1 MSKTTPLP
9 LKGMR
14 KQRGAGLLEAL
25 ISIAVLSVGVLGIAQ
40 FQLGLLAQ
48 TTDSQARLTASALA
62 DELLTLMRV
71 DAGNVNCYTLPQSG
85 ACTSPDAQALAVDW
99 SERVAAQLPGFVS
112 ATSVREG
119 DFQLLVTLRW
129 TSKAFSE
136 TRQLEVRTDA
146 RP

>member
-1 MSKTTPLP
+1 MSK
-9 LKGMR
+9 KASVR
-14 KQRGAGLLEAL
+14 KKQRGAGLLEAL
-25 ISIAVLSVGVLGIAQ
+25 IAMAVLSVGVLGIAQ
-40 FQLGLLAQ
+40 FQMGMLAQ

-71 DAGNVNCYTLPQSG
+71 DTDNANCYTLPQSG
-85 ACTSPDAQALAVDW
+85 TCTSPAAQALAEEW
-99 SERVAAQLPGFVS
+99 AERAEAQLPGFVS
-112 ATSVREG
+112 ATSARDG